1 MLSAFGLG
9 VLAQSSLLVAGLLVC
24 WVKLPRRVVGV
35 LAGFGAGAL
44 LAAISFDLV
53 IEAEELEF
61 WELGLWMLVGV
72 AVFLIGDRVV
82 ERRYGSAGKAERWG
96 SWSDPWSTACRSRSS
111 SGSSSPPVFR

>member
-72 AVFLIGDRVV
+72 A